1 MQQLSAV
8 KTSIKIYQKLKKKK
22 KWQENE
28 FALLFLNRN
37 CFYQNVIGCTGTV
50 AFTPTL
56 CCCKK
61 KLKFRISTL
70 LKLFMF

>member
-8 KTSIKIYQKLKKKK
+8 KTSIKIYQKFKKKKK
-22 KWQENE
+22 KWQQNK

-37 CFYQNVIGCTGTV
+37 CFYQNVIGYTATV

-56 CCCKK
+56 YCCKK
-61 KLKFRISTL
+61 S
-70 LKLFMF
+70 